1 MFEVFPDVDI
11 HITLNKRL
19 RREAHPSKFGESIMQ
34 AQFQELEKSDIL
46 SLTSPPKQKHTKKQ
60 NQKKKSIK
68 K

>member
-1 MFEVFPDVDI
+1 
-11 HITLNKRL
+11 
-19 RREAHPSKFGESIMQ
+19 MQ